1 MGQKIGRY
9 ISIVILV
16 LSSALGV
23 WNGLSDWEIDRTALQ
38 ASVTV
43 GVLLHSLVGFGAAA
57 TLIRKAP
64 AARWLT
70 LFWTVIVAYVSSTAS
85 IAYAGDD
92 ATVAGAVAA
101 GLGSALIGLAINWCA
116 RVVTQEPNVAVGQ
129 RAEVAS

>member
-64 AARWLT
+64 A
-70 LFWTVIVAYVSSTAS
+70 F
-85 IAYAGDD
+85 
-92 ATVAGAVAA
+92 
-101 GLGSALIGLAINWCA
+101 IGLAINWCA

-129 RAEVAS
+129 RAEVAG

>member
-43 GVLLHSLVGFGAAA
+43 GVWLAFIGR
-57 TLIRKAP
+57 IR
-64 AARWLT
+64 RRR
-70 LFWTVIVAYVSSTAS
+70 
-85 IAYAGDD
+85 D
-92 ATVAGAVAA
+92 AD
-101 GLGSALIGLAINWCA
+101 S
-116 RVVTQEPNVAVGQ
+116 
-129 RAEVAS
+129 